1 MSYLVYNTPLPLEPA
16 QNNKSGVWVQGYLFH
31 LPPLSNVLMCGG
43 GGVSRGGRFLPCYWY
58 IYGVL
63 PARVLRNNVIMG
75 NFFFRLDN
83 LQQKPALMCA
93 QDIYLAVL

>member
-1 MSYLVYNTPLPLEPA
+1 
-16 QNNKSGVWVQGYLFH
+16 
-31 LPPLSNVLMCGG
+31 MCSCAGG
-43 GGVSRGGRFLPCYWY
+43 GGYLGGGVFFRVTTG
-58 IYGVL
+58 IGVL